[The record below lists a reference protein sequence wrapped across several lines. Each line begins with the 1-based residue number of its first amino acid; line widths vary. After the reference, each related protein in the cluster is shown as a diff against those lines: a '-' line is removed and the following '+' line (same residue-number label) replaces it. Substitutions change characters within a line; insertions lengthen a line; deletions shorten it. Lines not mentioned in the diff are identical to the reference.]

1 MKINSNLRTALL
13 QTGIAIALL
22 LVTPMMMYVFT
33 RDFTDSTRALCSL
46 APVLTTNYIF
56 FMVNYWWLVPSLF
69 QKGRKTLYIL
79 INILLIVFLIVLP
92 FFILTYHSDV
102 PWHEKNIILFLATAG
117 FMTLMFFSGS
127 AMLALAL
134 RNAKRTREL
143 KEQMEEEKR
152 RHTEAELVWLKN
164 QLNPH
169 FLFNTLNN
177 ISALVAFDAD
187 RAQDCISRLSDL
199 LRYAMYESAKPLVSL
214 PMEVDFMKDY
224 ISLMGLRCNSRTT
237 VSTSFEV
244 NSPTAHIA
252 PLLLISIIENAFKHG
267 VSANRPS
274 EIAISLLEKDGT
286 FTFECSNTNHAK
298 GTDDNSGSGIGL
310 INMRRRLDL
319 LYAGRYEWTQT
330 DTPERFTITITIKL

>member
-22 LVTPMMMYVFT
+22 LFTPMMMYAFT
-33 RDFTDSTRALCSL
+33 RDFADSVRALCSL
-46 APVLTTNYIF
+46 APVLCMSYAIF
-56 FMVNYWWLVPSLF
+56 MLNYWWLVPSF
-69 QKGRKTLYIL
+69 FHKGRRLLYII
-79 INILLIVFLIVLP
+79 INIGIVL
-92 FFILTYHSDV
+92 FIIELPMFMAAYNEHV
-102 PWHEKNIILFLATAG
+102 PWHDRNLILIVATAG

-127 AMLALAL
+127 AVLALAL

-143 KEQMEEEKR
+143 KEQMVEEKR

-199 LRYAMYESAKPLVSL
+199 LRYAMYESAKPSVSL

-224 ISLMGLRCNSRTT
+224 ISLMSLRCNSRTA
-237 VSTSFEV
+237 VSTRFEIA
-244 NSPTAHIA
+244 SPAAHIA

-274 EIAISLLEKDGT
+274 EIAISLVENDGT
-286 FTFECSNTNHAK
+286 LIFECSNTNHAK
-298 GTDDNSGSGIGL
+298 GADDNSGSGIGL
-310 INMRRRLDL
+310 TNMRRRLDL
-319 LYAGRYEWTQT
+319 LYAGRYEWMQT
-330 DTPERFTITITIKL
+330 DTPERFTITIKIEL